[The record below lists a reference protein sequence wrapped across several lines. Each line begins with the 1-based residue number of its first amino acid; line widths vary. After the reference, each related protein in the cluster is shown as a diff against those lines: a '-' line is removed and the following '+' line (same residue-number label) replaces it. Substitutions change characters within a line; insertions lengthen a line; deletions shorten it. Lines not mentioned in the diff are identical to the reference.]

1 MAIQKSTDKDFEK
14 IISSETPSVIKFE
27 ADWCQPCKILTSVVE
42 EVSEEM
48 KGKVNFFAHNVE
60 NDPNVPTTK
69 VGPIRGIPHV
79 CIFRKSEMI
88 AERTGSIPK
97 SALVAWIKEN
107 I

>member
-1 MAIQKSTDKDFEK
+1 MAIGKSTDKDFEK
-14 IISSETPSVIKFE
+14 IIASETPSVIKFE
-27 ADWCQPCKILTSVVE
+27 ADWCMPCKNLTVVVQ

-48 KGKVNFFAHNVE
+48 KGKVNFFAHNVDNE
-60 NDPNVPTTK
+60 PNVPTSK
-69 VGPIRGIPHV
+69 VGPIRGIPHI

-97 SALVAWIKEN
+97 SALVSWINEN